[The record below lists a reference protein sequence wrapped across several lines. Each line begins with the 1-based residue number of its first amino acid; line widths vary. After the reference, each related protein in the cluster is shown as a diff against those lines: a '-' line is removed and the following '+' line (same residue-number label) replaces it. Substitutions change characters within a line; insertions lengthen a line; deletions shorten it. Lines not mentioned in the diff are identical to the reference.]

1 MPSSSRPMTFRRLLA
16 GGGTAFLC
24 LAAGGGLFALAKFT
38 AHFNDDIKERGGR
51 TEAVIVDRWT
61 EDHDGV
67 RSPGRQL
74 GGQDYTSYH
83 IRVSYTPDGAEKPIE
98 AETTVLDGESAT
110 WDEAKPQFE
119 DMAIIGTKVPIF
131 YLPDNPERIAT
142 VYSIENESSG
152 LLGNILLGVFAVL
165 VMGLGLGGAY
175 FILFVDPPPPPD
187 ANVG

>member
-16 GGGTAFLC
+16 GGGIALLC

-38 AHFNDDIKERGGR
+38 AHFDDDIKGNGVR

-67 RSPGRQL
+67 SPPGSQL
-74 GGQDYTSYH
+74 GGRDYTSCH
-83 IRVSYTPDGAEKPIE
+83 IRVSYTPDGSEKPIE
-98 AETTVLDGESAT
+98 AEATVLDGEYAE
-110 WDEAKPQFE
+110 WNEAKQQFE
-119 DMAIIGTKVPIF
+119 DIAIGTKVPIF
-131 YLPDNPERIAT
+131 YLPDNPERIET
-142 VYSIENESSG
+142 VHSIENAPSG
-152 LLGNILLGVFAVL
+152 LVGTILLIVFAVL
-165 VMGLGLGGAY
+165 VMGLGLLGAY